1 MTQRSTRYGEPRP
14 AQGLHGAAPM
24 MTLALAIQEQARL
37 RPGAIALASDATGV
51 RLTYAEL
58 AASGARLAKAL
69 ATRHGVRHGDRVAVL
84 AHNDVHT
91 FEMLLACSRLGA
103 ALAPLNIRLSD
114 DELDAVR
121 ARAARA
127 IEGKGPRWWDP
138 S

>member
-114 DELDAVR
+114 DELDAVL
-121 ARAARA
+121 ARC
-127 IEGKGPRWWDP
+127 
-138 S
+138 